1 MRFKQMI
8 VLLGLSI
15 ALSGC
20 LGLSTT
26 VEEPP
31 NAAPTD
37 APTRAPEPTEVA
49 IEPTATS
56 EPAATLAP
64 EPTATNE
71 PAATLTP
78 EPTATT
84 PPEPPP
90 AEPAD
95 DQYGVTSDGYYVR
108 GPAGAPVVIED
119 YSDFL

>member
-1 MRFKQMI
+1 MRFKQII

-20 LGLSTT
+20 LGISTT
-26 VEEPP
+26 VEGPP

-37 APTRAPEPTEVA
+37 ALTRAPA
-49 IEPTATS
+49 PTA
-56 EPAATLAP
+56 LAD

-84 PPEPPP
+84 PPEPPQ

-95 DQYGVTSDGYYVR
+95 DQYGVTGDGYYVR
-108 GPAGAPVVIED
+108 GSAGAPVVIED

>member
-56 EPAATLAP
+56 EPAATL
-64 EPTATNE
+64 
-71 PAATLTP
+71 TP